1 MPVCGESEG
10 GRVGGISGGV
20 EYDFCAAR
28 ERVMELTA
36 LYRRAGHTGDEAAQQ
51 VLRSLV
57 DELER
62 EIAAAHA
69 AGSKI
74 AVG

>member
-1 MPVCGESEG
+1 MG
-10 GRVGGISGGV
+10 GVSGGV
-20 EYDFCAAR
+20 GYDYKAAR

-36 LYRRAGHTGDEAAQQ
+36 LYRRAGHMGDEAAQQ

-57 DELER
+57 DELEL
-62 EIAAAHA
+62 EIAAAH